1 MKFLDGKKA
10 LIFAEE
16 LYEDLELWYPYYR
29 LIEEGASVT
38 IAAPEIRQYSG
49 KNGYPLK
56 PDTTFKGISAD
67 QFDILIIP
75 GGFAP
80 DKLRRYKEVLEITRD
95 FHEAKK
101 VIAFICHAG
110 WVPISAKIL
119 NGKNVTCVPAIKDDI
134 ENAGA
139 IYHDKEVVVDENIIT
154 SRRPPDLPAFCRAIT
169 EHFSAG

>member
-1 MKFLDGKKA
+1 MKHLQDKNV
-10 LIFAEE
+10 LIFAEDV
-16 LYEDLELWYPYYR
+16 YEDLELWYPYYR
-29 LIEEGASVT
+29 LIEEGAMAT
-38 IAAPEIRQYSG
+38 IAAPEMKQYHG

-56 PDTTFKGISAD
+56 PDTTVDKVSAAD
-67 QFDILIIP
+67 FDILVIP

-80 DKLRRYKEVLEITRD
+80 DKLRRYEKVLQITRD
-95 FHEAKK
+95 FHKAEK

-139 IYHDKEVVVDENIIT
+139 IYHDKEVVVDGHIIT
-154 SRRPPDLPAFCRAIT
+154 SRRPPDLPAFCRAIID
-169 EHFSAG
+169 HFKK

>member
-1 MKFLDGKKA
+1 MARLNGKKI

-29 LIEEGASVT
+29 LIEEGADVT
-38 IAAPEIRQYSG
+38 IAAPEIKQYKG

-56 PDTTFKGISAD
+56 PDTTFDKISSQ
-67 QFDILIIP
+67 QFDGLVIP

-80 DKLRRYKEVLEITRD
+80 DKLRRYEKVLQLTREFD
-95 FHEAKK
+95 ESGK

-119 NGKNVTCVPAIKDDI
+119 KGKNVTCVPAIKDDI

-139 IYHDKEVVVDENIIT
+139 NYSDKEVVVDGHIIT
-154 SRRPPDLPAFCRAIT
+154 SRRPPDLPAFCKAIID
-169 EHFSAG
+169 GLVG

>member
-1 MKFLDGKKA
+1 MQILKGKSV
-10 LIFAEE
+10 LLLAED

-29 LIEEGASVT
+29 LIEEGASAT
-38 IAAPEIRQYSG
+38 IAAPEMKQYTG

-56 PDTTFKGISAD
+56 PDTTIDNVSAD
-67 QFDILIIP
+67 QFDILVIP

-80 DKLRRYKEVLEITRD
+80 DKLRRYDEVLRITQD
-95 FHEAKK
+95 FNNAGK

-119 NGKNVTCVPAIKDDI
+119 RGKHVTCVNAIRDDI

-139 IYHDKEVVVDENIIT
+139 IYHDEEVVVDGHIIT
-154 SRRPPDLPAFCRAIT
+154 SRRPPDLPAFCRAIIQY
-169 EHFSAG
+169 FSA

>member
-1 MKFLDGKKA
+1 MKRLEGKSV

-16 LYEDLELWYPYYR
+16 VYEDLELWYPYYR
-29 LIEEGASVT
+29 LIEEGASAT
-38 IAAPEIRQYSG
+38 IAAPEIKQYTG

-56 PDTTFKGISAD
+56 PDTTIDNVSAD
-67 QFDILIIP
+67 QFDILVIP

-80 DKLRRYKEVLEITRD
+80 DKLRRYEKVLQITRD
-95 FHEAKK
+95 FDKAGK

-119 NGKNVTCVPAIKDDI
+119 EGKNVTCVNAIKDDI

-139 IYHDKEVVVDENIIT
+139 IYHDKEVVVDGHIIT
-154 SRRPPDLPAFCRAIT
+154 SRRPPDLPAFCRAIIA
-169 EHFSAG
+169 HFSD